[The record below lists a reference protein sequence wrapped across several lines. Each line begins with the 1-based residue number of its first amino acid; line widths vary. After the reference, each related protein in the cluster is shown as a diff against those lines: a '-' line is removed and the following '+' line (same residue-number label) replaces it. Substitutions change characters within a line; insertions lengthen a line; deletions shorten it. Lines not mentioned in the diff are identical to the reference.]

1 MTLLCFQCNRN
12 RSMLLNVASFN
23 IIQIAQ
29 ANGSHWCVTTR
40 LFQLLLL
47 LRVRSIDPIPE

>member
-1 MTLLCFQCNRN
+1 
-12 RSMLLNVASFN
+12 MLLNVTSFN

-40 LFQLLLL
+40 LLLLL
-47 LRVRSIDPIPE
+47 LRVRSIDPVTE